1 MARHPSLSVGGQTFA
16 WRVSA
21 KALAKADN
29 LRGPNVAEL
38 SPGSVR
44 YRTMK
49 RVITIVSLATVL
61 LAGSA
66 IAQSP
71 TPPAQ
76 DAPKE
81 APIPN
86 RSIKLT
92 AEQSYIIK
100 ENLIPG
106 GKTATTGSSA
116 NSNGKIE
123 IGGKAPSGAALQD
136 FPQIVNEKVPAVKN
150 YKFMLAGNEVVIVDP
165 KDNTI
170 ADILK

>member
-1 MARHPSLSVGGQTFA
+1 
-16 WRVSA
+16 
-21 KALAKADN
+21 
-29 LRGPNVAEL
+29 
-38 SPGSVR
+38 
-44 YRTMK
+44 MK
-49 RVITIVSLATVL
+49 RVLTIVSLATVL

-76 DAPKE
+76 NAPTE

-106 GKTATTGSSA
+106 GKAATTGSSA
-116 NSNGKIE
+116 DGKLE
-123 IGGKAPSGAALQD
+123 IGGKMPDGAALQD

-150 YKFMLAGNEVVIVDP
+150 YKFMIADNQIVIVDP